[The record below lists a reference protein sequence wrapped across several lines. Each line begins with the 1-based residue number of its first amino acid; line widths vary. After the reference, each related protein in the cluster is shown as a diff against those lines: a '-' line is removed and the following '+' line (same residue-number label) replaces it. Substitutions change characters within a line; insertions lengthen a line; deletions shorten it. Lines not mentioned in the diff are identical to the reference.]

1 MRVVKGA
8 VERSLQVI
16 ELLARETRW
25 VRMSAI
31 AAELEL
37 DKSPAHRV
45 LLQPRE
51 RGWAERDENT
61 SQYRLKLTLSLRD
74 QRYFHG
80 RSMDSPVTLHATA
93 NGKVW
98 LASMPNDRAIECA
111 LGAGLG
117 KAASRA
123 CWPKAINSIE
133 QLIPELELTRQRGYG
148 LVVEEAEP
156 GVAALAVPVQ
166 SLTNGT
172 VVGTMSMAGPV
183 MHVQPERYDDFVA
196 LMKEA
201 TLKLGAVL
209 PRESVGANVR
219 EAA

>member
-1 MRVVKGA
+1 
-8 VERSLQVI
+8 
-16 ELLARETRW
+16 
-25 VRMSAI
+25 
-31 AAELEL
+31 
-37 DKSPAHRV
+37 
-45 LLQPRE
+45 
-51 RGWAERDENT
+51 
-61 SQYRLKLTLSLRD
+61 
-74 QRYFHG
+74 
-80 RSMDSPVTLHATA
+80 
-93 NGKVW
+93 
-98 LASMPNDRAIECA
+98 
-111 LGAGLG
+111 
-117 KAASRA
+117 
-123 CWPKAINSIE
+123 
-133 QLIPELELTRQRGYG
+133 LELTRQRGYG

-201 TLKLGAVL
+201 TSKLGAVL